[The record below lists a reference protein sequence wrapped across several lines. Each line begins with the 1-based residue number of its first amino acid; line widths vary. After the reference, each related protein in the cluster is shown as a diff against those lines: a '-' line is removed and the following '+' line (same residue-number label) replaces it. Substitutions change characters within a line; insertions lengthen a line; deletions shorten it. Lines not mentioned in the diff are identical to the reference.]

1 MVLVLFHCSQTYR
14 EQEQQISL
22 IEQTVESLER
32 DFSAR
37 IAQLKLEL
45 QLLRTT
51 VMLNRDQLFGSS
63 SPAVTSSLMKSK
75 GPSKR

>member
-1 MVLVLFHCSQTYR
+1 MDQKLK
-14 EQEQQISL
+14 EQEQQIDL

-37 IAQLKLEL
+37 MTQLKLEL

-51 VMLNRDQLFGSS
+51 IILNRDQLVESSPSVSS
-63 SPAVTSSLMKSK
+63 SLVKSK
-75 GPSKR
+75 DPSRRNKK